1 MANDFASI
9 PDAAEN
15 GPKRNAILSSVAGV
29 VGAAPWLG
37 DVIAGRDLAA
47 LRIAVSELEVGK
59 LRSWRA
65 KEFLTLN

>member
-15 GPKRNAILSSVAGV
+15 GPKRNAILSSFAGV
-29 VGAAPWLG
+29 VGAAPWSG
-37 DVIAGRDLAA
+37 DVIAGHDLAA
-47 LRIAVSELEVGK
+47 LLCPS
-59 LRSWRA
+59 LRSGSSGLGGQ